1 MEEFFAQGEKERAKK
16 LEISPGGY
24 KSYFRDKPPKDY
36 NMQLGFIQFVIQPL
50 FDTVG
55 RVPGMKLAGVLAQL
69 QENASTWEQK
79 KAKAE
84 AAEVGADPAGAGGGG
99 AAQ

>member
-1 MEEFFAQGEKERAKK
+1 MEEFFTQGEKERAKK

-24 KSYFRDKPPKDY
+24 KSYFREKPPKDY

-50 FDTVG
+50 FETVG
-55 RVPGMKLAGVLAQL
+55 RVPGMKLASVLAQL

-79 KAKAE
+79 KAEAE
-84 AAEVGADPAGAGGGG
+84 AAEVGVAGPAAEGG
-99 AAQ
+99 AQ